1 MAFPLRSSSPE
12 TPASPFPD
20 TRWSMV
26 LRAGDDEASSSLNE
40 LCRLYWRP
48 LFVYCC
54 GNGRSK
60 ADAEDLTQ
68 GYFAQ
73 LLTRG
78 SLRLADPLRGKFRTF
93 LLTSFKN
100 YLTDVHRQGQTIKR
114 GSGAE
119 HITFEFEDGDLIE
132 PRSEV
137 EPELAFDR
145 QWAQDVVARATHALR
160 VEYQLNGKAD
170 WFEAVAGDQVGTSYA
185 ELAVRFDSSEDAVK
199 SFALRVRKR
208 FRALLEREI
217 ADTVAMPEEIP
228 AEMAYLA
235 QLLRN

>member
-1 MAFPLRSSSPE
+1 
-12 TPASPFPD
+12 
-20 TRWSMV
+20 MV
-26 LRAGDDEASSSLNE
+26 LRAGDGEASPALNE

-48 LFVYCC
+48 LFIYCYGSGC
-54 GNGRSK
+54 TK

-93 LLTSFKN
+93 LLTSFRN
-100 YLTDVHRQGQTIKR
+100 YLTDVHRQGMTIKR

-119 HITFEFEDGDLIE
+119 HVAFDLEGCDMME
-132 PRSEV
+132 PRSAV
-137 EPELAFDR
+137 EPEQAFDR
-145 QWAQDVVARATHALR
+145 QWAQDVVARATDALR
-160 VEYQLNGKAD
+160 AEYQQSGKGE
-170 WFEAVAGDQVGTSYA
+170 WFEAVAGEQAGASYVEIA
-185 ELAVRFDSSEDAVK
+185 GRFNSTEDAVK

-217 ADTVAMPEEIP
+217 ADTVATPEDIP

-235 QLLRN
+235 QLLRS